1 MKENLSFDKPLYVL
15 APLAGFTDL
24 PFRSVVK
31 KFGADLTVS
40 EMLSSNALA
49 RGSKK
54 TLHMLEKSSL
64 EDPYSVQIAGA
75 DVDIVRSA
83 VEILNEQEGIDII
96 DLNCGCPVPKVVGH
110 GSGSSLLLNLPL
122 MGEIIK
128 TIKETSNKS
137 MTSVKI
143 RLGFEEKNHVDIA
156 KVVQDSGADFIAVH
170 GRTRAGKFKAAV
182 DYDAIRE
189 IKEAVDIPVIANGD
203 IDSYKKAKWVLEHTG
218 ADTLSHSLDKH
229 KGLDQYIHLSFIKD
243 HPMYHIAK
251 SRQSIIDPVWLE
263 IDISVLFEK
272 NTLFCDKVANDSTA
286 KLFKIDKIKKKID
299 FDTMLFS
306 LIFDEYKE
314 ARKAEILVLDH
325 ISSDKILGVYNGK

>member
-40 EMLSSNALA
+40 EMLSSNALVH
-49 RGSKK
+49 GSKK
-54 TLHMLEKSSL
+54 TLHMLEKSPL

-75 DVDIVRSA
+75 DVAIVRTA

-128 TIKETSNKS
+128 TIKDTSNKS

-143 RLGFEEKNHVDIA
+143 RLGFEEKNHVAIA
-156 KVVQDSGADFIAVH
+156 KVVQDNGADFIAVH

-203 IDSYKKAKWVLEHTG
+203 IDSYEKAKWVLEHTG
-218 ADTLSHSLDKH
+218 ADGVMIGRGAVGAPWIFHQLKSGNEHIEQSLKHEIIMEHFDKMIEFYGQHGVAMFRKHTHTYSKGYRGASALRNKVNSIDDIATYRSVIDDFFKNNEMTL
-229 KGLDQYIHLSFIKD
+229 
-243 HPMYHIAK
+243 
-251 SRQSIIDPVWLE
+251 
-263 IDISVLFEK
+263 
-272 NTLFCDKVANDSTA
+272 
-286 KLFKIDKIKKKID
+286 
-299 FDTMLFS
+299 
-306 LIFDEYKE
+306 
-314 ARKAEILVLDH
+314 
-325 ISSDKILGVYNGK
+325 

>member
-49 RGSKK
+49 HGSKK
-54 TLHMLEKSSL
+54 TLHMLEKSPL

-75 DVDIVRSA
+75 DVDIVRTA

-110 GSGSSLLLNLPL
+110 GSGSSLLLDLPL

-128 TIKETSNKS
+128 TIKDTSNKS

-203 IDSYKKAKWVLEHTG
+203 IDSYEKAKWVLEHTG
-218 ADTLSHSLDKH
+218 ADGVMIGRGAVGAPWIFYQLKTGHEHIEQNLKHEIIMEHFDKMIEFYGQHGVAMFRKHTHTYSKGYRGASALRNEVNSIDDIATYRSVIDDFFKNNEMTL
-229 KGLDQYIHLSFIKD
+229 
-243 HPMYHIAK
+243 
-251 SRQSIIDPVWLE
+251 
-263 IDISVLFEK
+263 
-272 NTLFCDKVANDSTA
+272 
-286 KLFKIDKIKKKID
+286 
-299 FDTMLFS
+299 
-306 LIFDEYKE
+306 
-314 ARKAEILVLDH
+314 
-325 ISSDKILGVYNGK
+325 